1 MAKKLLNRTAVVTG
15 ASRLTGI
22 GAAIC
27 RELAKE
33 GADIFFTYW
42 SNYDEELE
50 LGKREEPAQLLKE
63 IKGYGVRCASLELD
77 LTRPDAC
84 ERLLNEAET
93 AIGQPAIL
101 VNNACY
107 SVNDNIETINS
118 ESLDK
123 HYEINVRATT
133 LLTAAFI
140 KRFKG
145 KSGGRIINLTTG
157 WSRGPMPDEISY
169 VLTKSAIETLTFTLS
184 TSIAR
189 KGITIN
195 SINPGPTDTGW
206 MTEEIQEHLLPLFPQ
221 GRMGYPKDAANLA
234 AFLASDEAEWITGQ
248 VIHSEGGF
256 NNWL

>member
-1 MAKKLLNRTAVVTG
+1 MNKKLNGRTAIVTG

-27 RELAKE
+27 RKLAKE

-42 SNYDEELE
+42 SNYDEELA
-50 LGKREEPAQLLKE
+50 LGKREEPDKLLKE
-63 IKGYGVRCASLELD
+63 IEELGVRCESMELD
-77 LTRPDAC
+77 LTNPESFD
-84 ERLLNEAET
+84 RLISEAEKR
-93 AIGQPAIL
+93 IGPPAIL

-107 SVNDNIETINS
+107 SVNDSIETVNAA
-118 ESLDK
+118 SLDK
-123 HYEINVRATT
+123 HYEMNIRATT

-140 KRFKG
+140 KQFKG
-145 KSGGRIINLTTG
+145 QSGGRIINLVTG
-157 WSRGPMPDEISY
+157 WSRGPMPEEISY

-184 TSIAR
+184 TTIAR

-195 SINPGPTDTGW
+195 AINPGPTDTGW
-206 MTEEIQEHLLPLFPQ
+206 MTEEIQKHLLPLFPQ
-221 GRMGYPKDAANLA
+221 GRMGSPKDAANLA